1 VVSAAHDPAMTDL
14 LVELSDTLVAD
25 TDAERLLHRIS
36 ERCLRVLDVEE
47 AGILVADDRG
57 ELRLLA
63 AAPEYA
69 ARMAMFEDS
78 SGPASWCFVTGMAL
92 VDPDLDRADPRW
104 PAFARQ
110 ARQAGFRSVSAVPM
124 KVRGEFI
131 GVLSVLRH
139 RAGDFTEEELRLT
152 QALANVATVG
162 LLLQRDVE
170 YRSVLAA
177 QAQRVLTG
185 RVAVERARG
194 ILAELLDIDIDAAL
208 SELRRHAERTGRS
221 LSAAALELVDY
232 LPLAARAADS
242 GPGPLVHPVT
252 VAALPLL
259 RKSVRRRLMAAG
271 LSVSAA
277 DHFTLAVHE
286 AAVNAAEHGGG
297 GRLWLWRHDADLW
310 CEISDDGAGIPAD
323 FPGRTEAPR
332 PGDPEHAGL
341 WLIRRICPDM
351 QLTTGPGGTR
361 LLLRCQ
367 VPAESGAGG

>member
-1 VVSAAHDPAMTDL
+1 MTDL

-92 VDPDLDRADPRW
+92 VDPDLDSADPRW

-185 RVAVERARG
+185 RVAVER
-194 ILAELLDIDIDAAL
+194 
-208 SELRRHAERTGRS
+208 
-221 LSAAALELVDY
+221 
-232 LPLAARAADS
+232 
-242 GPGPLVHPVT
+242 
-252 VAALPLL
+252 
-259 RKSVRRRLMAAG
+259 
-271 LSVSAA
+271 
-277 DHFTLAVHE
+277 
-286 AAVNAAEHGGG
+286 
-297 GRLWLWRHDADLW
+297 
-310 CEISDDGAGIPAD
+310 
-323 FPGRTEAPR
+323 
-332 PGDPEHAGL
+332 
-341 WLIRRICPDM
+341 
-351 QLTTGPGGTR
+351 
-361 LLLRCQ
+361 
-367 VPAESGAGG
+367 